1 MPTITWSKQ
10 ESSGGYNCSSYHTF
24 TLSGSKLPAGVNIIS
39 AKLRIWAASPSS
51 SMKLWYFGIEEDL
64 PGDGYLWGS
73 DTNHHN
79 EGNSSSGAKSP
90 SDYTGASSK
99 DLDDEY
105 TYEFSF
111 SASNVDSYRTI
122 WNRLRGLSSKK
133 MQIRYKP
140 STSSSNLFYAAE
152 LDITYEDPTVTP
164 GDPSFIYP
172 VASTTTYNTKP
183 WFRFKSGT
191 DAITMY
197 FKVDSSA
204 WQSFS
209 CDEDTNCSAQQWPT
223 ALSVGEHTLYIY
235 NTSSTDTTNP
245 AGTSGTS
252 RIFTVAQPQ
261 TSIAAGDLFDDT
273 IIDNLQKNINN
284 QQAYYNISKTAF
296 TVCNSGT
303 TALAN
308 QINEMQDAIIALP
321 NSSPTFSNI
330 QAGDSLNASSF
341 NDIRSALL
349 KA

>member
-1 MPTITWSKQ
+1 MPTVTWSKQ
-10 ESSGGYNCSSYHTF
+10 ENGGENCSSYHPF
-24 TLSGSKLPAGVNIIS
+24 TLSGSKLPAGVKIIS
-39 AKLRIWAASPSS
+39 AKLRIWASAPSS
-51 SMKLWYFGIEEDL
+51 ETKLWYFGIEGDL

-73 DTNHHN
+73 DTNHHK
-79 EGNSSSGAKSP
+79 EGNRETGAKSP
-90 SDYTGASSK
+90 SKYTGTSSK
-99 DLDDEY
+99 NLSKEY

-111 SASNVDSYRTI
+111 STSNIDSYRSI
-122 WNRLRGLSSKK
+122 WNRLRGLSSKR

-140 STSSSNLFYAAE
+140 STSTTNLFWAAE
-152 LDITYEDPTVTP
+152 LDITYEDPTITP

-172 VASTTTYNTKP
+172 VASATTYNTKP

-191 DAITMY
+191 DATTMY
-197 FKVDSSA
+197 FRVDSSD

-209 CDEDTNCSAQQWPT
+209 CDEDTNCSAQQWPAT
-223 ALSVGEHTLYIY
+223 LSVGEHTLYIY

-245 AGTSGTS
+245 AGKTGTS

-261 TSIAAGDLFDDT
+261 TSIAVGDLFDDT

-284 QQAYYNISKTAF
+284 QQAYYNTSKTTF
-296 TVCNSGT
+296 TVCNAGT

-321 NSSPTFSNI
+321 NSSPTFTNI
-330 QAGDSLNASSF
+330 KAGDSLNASSF
-341 NDIRSALL
+341 NNIISALL